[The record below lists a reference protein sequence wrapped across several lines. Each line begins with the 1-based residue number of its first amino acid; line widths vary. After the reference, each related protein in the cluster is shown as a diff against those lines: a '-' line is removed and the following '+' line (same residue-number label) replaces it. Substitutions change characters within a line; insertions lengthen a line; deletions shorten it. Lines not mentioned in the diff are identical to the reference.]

1 LKGYNKED
9 RVVECLEY
17 QIPVTILLFY
27 LGSDKHISDQAIGID
42 EINTIGIDEDSTFQ
56 LKFVMKNAM
65 WQTFSVNCLF

>member
-1 LKGYNKED
+1 LQTSDCPLKGYNKED

-42 EINTIGIDEDSTFQ
+42 ETKTFQ
-56 LKFVMKNAM
+56 L
-65 WQTFSVNCLF
+65 TFFLAPKQ